1 MSNGA
6 MVGTSRGLAKIKRSR
21 QYAEEKPMKRTWK
34 QKFRDWL
41 NNDDYNQ
48 VSLSIVDDSE
58 GPNLDSRNAVRFTI
72 HHAHGG
78 SVVQTRTYDERKD
91 RNIENLY
98 IIKNNEDLGE
108 EIAKIITMEG
118 LRS

>member
-21 QYAEEKPMKRTWK
+21 QYTEEKPMKRTWK

-58 GPNLDSRNAVRFTI
+58 GPNLDSQNAVRFTI

>member
-6 MVGTSRGLAKIKRSR
+6 MVGTARGLARVKRSK
-21 QYAEEKPMKRTWK
+21 YAEEAPMKRTWK

-41 NNDDYNQ
+41 NNDNYTNAT
-48 VSLSIVDDSE
+48 LSIVEDSE
-58 GPNLDSRNAVRFTI
+58 DPNLDSRNSVRFTV

>member
-6 MVGTSRGLAKIKRSR
+6 MVGTSRGLVRAKQTK
-21 QYAEEKPMKRTWK
+21 YKEKAPMKQTWK
-34 QKFRDWL
+34 QKFRNWL
-41 NNDDYNQ
+41 ATDDYSNNTI
-48 VSLSIVDDSE
+48 SAIEDSE
-58 GPNLDSRNAVRFTI
+58 GPNLESRNAVRFTV